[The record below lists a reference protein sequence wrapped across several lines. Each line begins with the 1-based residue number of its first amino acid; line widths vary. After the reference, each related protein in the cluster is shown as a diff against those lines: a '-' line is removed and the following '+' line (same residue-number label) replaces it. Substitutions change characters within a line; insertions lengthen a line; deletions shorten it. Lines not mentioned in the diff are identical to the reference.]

1 LRTSPSVALFYI
13 IVVTVTVQF
22 LAPVQ
27 FAKYDRVLVLEGEVW
42 RLISGVWVHLSWGH
56 LAMNL
61 VGLALVLVL
70 FKKKAQPLSVLGLVA
85 TIGTLSHLLLLA
97 YTGLSWGVG
106 LSGALHGLFVYYAL
120 SHAWPQARHFALI
133 LLVGLGLKL
142 LLEAVLGSSASTWL
156 GGQPVALPLHWAGT
170 AAGLITAAMLA
181 LAKRGIATRQN
192 QRHQQE

>member
-42 RLISGVWVHLSWGH
+42 RLVTGVWVHLTWAH

-106 LSGALHGLFVYYAL
+106 LSGALHGLFVYYTL

-156 GGQPVALPLHWAGT
+156 GGQPVALPLHWAGS